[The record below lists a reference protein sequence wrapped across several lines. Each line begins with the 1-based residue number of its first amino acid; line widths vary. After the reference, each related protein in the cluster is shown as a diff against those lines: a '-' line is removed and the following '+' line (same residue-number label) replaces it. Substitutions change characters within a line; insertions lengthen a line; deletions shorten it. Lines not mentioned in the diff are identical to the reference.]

1 MGILK
6 VNGLKKAFGIDE
18 LFHDVNFEVRGGD
31 KVGLVGANGAGKT
44 TLMKIL
50 MGQEEADGGSV
61 QLDPAETIGYV
72 QQQADFGEGTL
83 YDEFRRAF
91 DDIIE
96 LGERKRSLEKRIAA
110 GEEELLDTYGKV
122 VERFEQ
128 LNGYEFDSRIKK
140 VAYGLGFTDDDF
152 QKNVEHFSGGQKT
165 RICLAKALLR
175 EPDFLFLD
183 EPTNHLDIGMIE
195 WLEGFLRT
203 YRGGVLIISHDRYF
217 LDKVATRMVE
227 LENHTVTSYEG
238 N

>member
-91 DDIIE
+91 DDIIG

-110 GEEELLDTYGKV
+110 GEDELLDNYGKV

-175 EPDFLFLD
+175 
-183 EPTNHLDIGMIE
+183 
-195 WLEGFLRT
+195 
-203 YRGGVLIISHDRYF
+203 
-217 LDKVATRMVE
+217 
-227 LENHTVTSYEG
+227 
-238 N
+238 